1 MSDHT
6 ASPVSPK
13 TLKACKA
20 IHKIIGKHNLT
31 VSEYL
36 TTIIALVVTFSNQYK
51 VPMAQ
56 LIKILEDTTQ

>member
-20 IHKIIGKHNLT
+20 IHKIIGKQNLT
-31 VSEYL
+31 VHEHMITVIS
-36 TTIIALVVTFSNQYK
+36 LVVTFSNQYK
-51 VPMAQ
+51 VPMDDI
-56 LIKILEDTTQ
+56 IKILEDTKQ